1 MELKPPNSTMT
12 RDMLNL
18 CKKVLLRVSSNKKL
32 FARELKKSIRHL
44 SGEELLALKAWCQD
58 RFRQHTELIES
69 AFRPYPAI

>member
-1 MELKPPNSTMT
+1 MT

-32 FARELKKSIRHL
+32 FARELRKSIKHL
-44 SGEELLALKAWCQD
+44 TGDELRQLKTWCME

-69 AFRPYPAI
+69 AFRCLLYTSDAADE